1 MTMTRATVT
10 PTAADLPTPVAAH
23 LPPHAV
29 IWDLATSA
37 AISRCLHAV
46 AGLGVADALDPDGA
60 DIDELATAL
69 EVDAD
74 ALGRVLRALSA
85 RGVFE
90 VDLPRVRH
98 SEASLLLRTTHPQ
111 SMGAFA
117 HMMGLPLSWDAMTTL
132 PDTVRTG
139 RAGSF
144 ELHPDGFFAYLAE
157 HPDQHRVFD
166 EAMTAKSHADIA
178 FILEAWA
185 FDGVGSVADVGG
197 GQGHLLRAIVD
208 RNPGVEAVL
217 VELPDVIARAAAGHL
232 GGVAELVAA
241 DFFTDPL
248 PAADV
253 YVLMEIIHDWDD
265 HDATRILA
273 NIRRSARP
281 GATVLIIET
290 VLQDRPGP
298 DPATTLDIVMLALT
312 GGRERT
318 PERYEAVLHA
328 AGLEL
333 VRVIPTGGAVQIV
346 EARVTD

>member
-1 MTMTRATVT
+1 MTRTTVT
-10 PTAADLPTPVAAH
+10 LTADDRPTAAATPI
-23 LPPHAV
+23 PPHAV

-46 AGLGVADALDPDGA
+46 AELGVADALDPDGA
-60 DIDELATAL
+60 DIEELADAL
-69 EVDAD
+69 EVDVD

-144 ELHPDGFFAYLAE
+144 ELHSEGFFAYLAE

-166 EAMTAKSHADIA
+166 EAMTAKSHADIG
-178 FILEAWA
+178 FILDAWPFA
-185 FDGVGSVADVGG
+185 GVASVVDVGG

-208 RNPGVEAVL
+208 RNPGVEAAL

-232 GGVAELVAA
+232 GGVAALVAA

-265 HDATRILA
+265 HDATRILT
-273 NIRRSARP
+273 NIRASAP
-281 GATVLIIET
+281 VDATVLIIET
-290 VLQDRPGP
+290 VLQDHPGP

-318 PERYEAVLHA
+318 PDQYASILDA

-333 VRVIPTGGAVQIV
+333 VRVIPTDGSVQIV
-346 EARVTD
+346 EARVTG